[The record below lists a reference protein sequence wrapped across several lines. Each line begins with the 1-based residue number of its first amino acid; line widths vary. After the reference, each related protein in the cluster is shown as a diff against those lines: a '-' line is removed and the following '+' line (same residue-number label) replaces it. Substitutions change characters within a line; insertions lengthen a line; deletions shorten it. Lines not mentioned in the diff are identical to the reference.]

1 MSAEIDRLIDE
12 ARQWERVRDH
22 DPYNQP
28 ARKNLAELLYRI
40 FYQGYE
46 LGSIDQSRQILMH
59 ISASFPTP
67 TMSAAY
73 FQNLERLLEQRR
85 RQLFPGQIILGLG
98 AGRCGSTTLSHMLAS
113 FEGGCATHENPP
125 EIYCNPEK
133 EQLEFHFRRFRLLTK
148 FFSLV
153 FDASHWWL
161 WAIDRFFKE
170 FPDGKAIGLYRDT
183 RACVQSFARIKGQ
196 GKGALNHWVAPG
208 NGIWSANN
216 WDPTYPTYEMPEH
229 ASDDPDAARAQ
240 LMTRYVEEYNHE
252 LFALAK
258 RNRRKVMLIRTE
270 ELADP
275 GVQEN
280 MFEFI
285 GQRADLPS
293 MLLNRGTLEDGSET
307 LHL

>member
-1 MSAEIDRLIDE
+1 MSAEMDRLIDE

-22 DPYNQP
+22 DPYNQL
-28 ARKNLAELLYRI
+28 ARENLAELLYRI

-73 FQNLERLLEQRR
+73 FQNLERLLERGR

-98 AGRCGSTTLSHMLAS
+98 AGRCGSTTLSHMLATFDGS
-113 FEGGCATHENPP
+113 CATHENPP
-125 EIYCNPEK
+125 LIYCNPKK

-148 FFSLV
+148 FFTLV

-161 WAIDRFFKE
+161 WAIDHFFKE
-170 FPDGKAIGLYRDT
+170 FPEGKAIGLYRDT
-183 RACVQSFARIKGQ
+183 RGCVQSFARVKGQ
-196 GKGALNHWVAPG
+196 GTGAFNHWVASG
-208 NGIWSANN
+208 NGVWCANN
-216 WDPTYPTYEMPEH
+216 WDPTYPTYETPEN
-229 ASDDPDAARAQ
+229 ASDDPDAARAL
-240 LMTRYVEEYNHE
+240 LMTRYVEEYNHK
-252 LFALAK
+252 LFALAN
-258 RNRRKVMLIRTE
+258 RNPRKVMLIRTE

-275 GVQEN
+275 GVQED

-285 GQRADLPS
+285 GQRAKLPS
-293 MLLNRGTLEDGSET
+293 MLLNRGTLEDGAET
-307 LHL
+307 LRL